1 MTASFITT
9 LLDILTSTL
18 TRIAPL
24 VEEGGAALGASDAAQ
39 IHDALTKAEA
49 ATATL
54 RGQVDAAL
62 AEAAKR

>member
-24 VEEGGAALGASDAAQ
+24 VEEGGAVLGASGAAQ
-39 IHDALTKAEA
+39 IHDALTRAEA

-54 RGQVDAAL
+54 RSQVDAAL